1 MLDDVTD
8 NLPLGEKAYRTIKAD
23 VIFGRLTPGQRL
35 TLDRMK
41 EAYGT
46 SVSTLREI
54 FSRLSAEGFVVAEG
68 SRGFQ
73 VMPIS
78 ETNLREV
85 AAMRQL
91 LERHALRE
99 SFEAG
104 DIEWEAN
111 VVAAHHRLDSMERRI
126 AGGMPADMELWKRYD
141 RAFHHALISACG
153 SRVLLETHAT
163 VYDKYLRYQMIGAA
177 FRGDATA
184 GEHRRL
190 LECALARDWQSA
202 QTTLVT
208 HVQDCV
214 KDMLAGKLKEI
225 GRSAP

>member
-99 SFEAG
+99 SFEALG
-104 DIEWEAN
+104 YKGVKTYVQPAYEI
-111 VVAAHHRLDSMERRI
+111 RPI
-126 AGGMPADMELWKRYD
+126 ALQVR
-141 RAFHHALISACG
+141 C
-153 SRVLLETHAT
+153 
-163 VYDKYLRYQMIGAA
+163 
-177 FRGDATA
+177 
-184 GEHRRL
+184 
-190 LECALARDWQSA
+190 
-202 QTTLVT
+202 
-208 HVQDCV
+208 
-214 KDMLAGKLKEI
+214 KDNQQGV
-225 GRSAP
+225 